1 MVRLSACERDNNDGI
16 LRSGGPRAIMAETR
30 ERCLYLHVQ
39 HACGDGNLCL
49 LQLRLCSRIQSIRCF
64 RLHPPTPSPRT
75 KNPRISF
82 TMSPARQTT
91 HALGRN
97 NMRSAERRDSIEFAA
112 GWAPHR
118 YLHCSSHQYYSTCT
132 STLAQAQPPW
142 EAMHPLTGSR
152 SCATYLVLQHKY
164 TLS

>member
-1 MVRLSACERDNNDGI
+1 MPVPTCTARVWGWQLMPA
-16 LRSGGPRAIMAETR
+16 PAE
-30 ERCLYLHVQ
+30 
-39 HACGDGNLCL
+39 AL
-49 LQLRLCSRIQSIRCF
+49 LADSINQM
-64 RLHPPTPSPRT
+64 LQTPST
-75 KNPRISF
+75 NSVTTNQNPRISF
-82 TMSPARQTT
+82 TISPARQTT

-112 GWAPHR
+112 AWAPHR